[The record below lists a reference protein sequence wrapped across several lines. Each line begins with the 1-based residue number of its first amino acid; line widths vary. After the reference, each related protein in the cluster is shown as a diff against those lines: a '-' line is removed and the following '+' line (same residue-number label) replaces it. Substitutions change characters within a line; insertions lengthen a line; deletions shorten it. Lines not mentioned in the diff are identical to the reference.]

1 MWSVHSWVLSNL
13 GTSVLVTHI
22 KLSRLTSCKL
32 RHKHAETVQH
42 VPCLIERE
50 YLTGNSGD
58 KEKVLWEAK
67 LDVIYTRPT
76 SGGRGGET
84 ITSPIATGPSHII
97 SLGSSCQLSYQ
108 NRFIAP
114 IPYQPH
120 LPPLSPFKEFTRLE
134 WNRQRR
140 GTRWWDRGGERDDDQ
155 KREDWERWM
164 EWQWAC
170 QSSRRGVMTWYFP
183 EASVSHYLLLRW
195 KQTDILNS
203 SKRFVL
209 FFCCRPNACW
219 QLSLYEKIGM
229 PHIANRL
236 ALTS

>member
-1 MWSVHSWVLSNL
+1 MR
-13 GTSVLVTHI
+13 HI
-22 KLSRLTSCKL
+22 LTQ
-32 RHKHAETVQH
+32 TVQY

-50 YLTGNSGD
+50 YLTGNSGE

-140 GTRWWDRGGERDDDQ
+140 GTRWWDRGGEWDDDQ
-155 KREDWERWM
+155 KWEDWERWM
-164 EWQWAC
+164 DGMAVGM
-170 QSSRRGVMTWYFP
+170 S
-183 EASVSHYLLLRW
+183 
-195 KQTDILNS
+195 KQGKGCNDMILSWGFSLTLSPSQMETDRHV
-203 SKRFVL
+203 K
-209 FFCCRPNACW
+209 
-219 QLSLYEKIGM
+219 
-229 PHIANRL
+229 
-236 ALTS
+236 